1 MQQNKVKELKER
13 YRYLFTRKTY
23 SRPTDTATTATC
35 ATGDELTAPISQQKD
50 TGLLVEQGRS
60 AKKRCKDKPLLAQ
73 DYMHRLS
80 TYINRQEREV
90 MSLGVDQRLLVSSTR
105 RTSLEH
111 TTLPQWVRDQL
122 CIQEELI
129 DSGELVS
136 VADIKTYAKYGL
148 KIADMFALYPISCV
162 MRFDVE

>member
-1 MQQNKVKELKER
+1 M
-13 YRYLFTRKTY
+13 
-23 SRPTDTATTATC
+23 
-35 ATGDELTAPISQQKD
+35 
-50 TGLLVEQGRS
+50 LV
-60 AKKRCKDKPLLAQ
+60 Q
-73 DYMHRLS
+73 DYMQSLS
-80 TYINRQEREV
+80 TCTSRQERGM
-90 MSLGVDQRLLVSSTR
+90 MSLGDDKRLLVSSTR

-129 DSGELVS
+129 DSGELIS
-136 VADIKTYAKYGL
+136 VADIKAYAKYGL